1 MEALLELTEVDREV
15 YRHAQ
20 ARFERQVSEWT
31 AASDPRDPSAEIPD
45 APAVPDLSFYAA
57 IPGGG
62 WLTRESHDGSPSFC
76 WIGSA
81 NRAWLELHRPRGAS
95 SLVLEVAHAMDPEI
109 LAGLRISVDGRP
121 VEHEL
126 AEADGAVIATARLK
140 RKTRLGRQRPA
151 RVQLEVERSMRP
163 SELDPASGDSRQL
176 SIALRRAAF
185 TRG

>member
-1 MEALLELTEVDREV
+1 MDREV

-31 AASDPRDPSAEIPD
+31 CSLGSPRSLGPIPD
-45 APAVPDLSFYAA
+45 APACSTSPLTLRFPAGA
-57 IPGGG
+57 G
-62 WLTRESHDGSPSFC
+62 WTRESHDGSPSFC

-109 LAGLRISVDGRP
+109 LAGLRISVNGRP